1 MLAGMGLGA
10 GLMYF
15 FDPRVGN
22 RRRAIV
28 RDRMTR
34 WSHNVNDAIGVTSRD
49 LSHRVQGMLAM
60 SRSMLMQKQDT
71 PDRLQARVRSK
82 MGRYVSHP
90 SAIEVS
96 ADDSGRV
103 VLQGPIL
110 EHELEDLLSAVASV
124 SGVTAIENR
133 LECHRTP
140 EDVPGLQGGAGRPG
154 ERTELMQTVWAP
166 ATRLLIGGIGTGLML
181 NTLRSPGL
189 FNGLLGIV
197 GLGMTSRAVT
207 NKDLGR
213 LAGVSGGRRGF
224 DFQKTINLAAPIDRV
239 FQMWT
244 NYANFPQFM
253 NRVRHV
259 EDLGQ
264 GRSRWVVAGPMGTD
278 VQWNAIV
285 TQNIPNE
292 VFAWKTEPGSP
303 VAHAGIIRFQPNE
316 EGGTRVDIRLS
327 YNPPAGAVGHFV
339 ASLVG
344 ADPKSQMD
352 EDLLRMKSFIET
364 GNVPSDAAA
373 RTQAGQPS

>member
-1 MLAGMGLGA
+1 MAKSGLFGSTGMLAGMGLGA

-90 SAIEVS
+90 SAIEVA

-140 EDVPGLQGGAGRPG
+140 EDVPGLQGGA
-154 ERTELMQTVWAP
+154 RTA
-166 ATRLLIGGIGTGLML
+166 R
-181 NTLRSPGL
+181 
-189 FNGLLGIV
+189 
-197 GLGMTSRAVT
+197 RAR
-207 NKDLGR
+207 N
-213 LAGVSGGRRGF
+213 
-224 DFQKTINLAAPIDRV
+224 
-239 FQMWT
+239 
-244 NYANFPQFM
+244 
-253 NRVRHV
+253 
-259 EDLGQ
+259 
-264 GRSRWVVAGPMGTD
+264 
-278 VQWNAIV
+278 
-285 TQNIPNE
+285 
-292 VFAWKTEPGSP
+292 
-303 VAHAGIIRFQPNE
+303 
-316 EGGTRVDIRLS
+316 
-327 YNPPAGAVGHFV
+327 
-339 ASLVG
+339 
-344 ADPKSQMD
+344 
-352 EDLLRMKSFIET
+352 
-364 GNVPSDAAA
+364 
-373 RTQAGQPS
+373 